1 MVKYYFRL
9 LLAFLL
15 FFPMGE
21 ALAQWEKGSYP
32 NLDALTRRDAILK
45 LRDSLEQA
53 KPNDPR
59 NKVLGAV
66 HVPKAWLD
74 NYQSLCKSL
83 NKNSRVLYRTWDGR
97 YALVASF
104 YTHTQ
109 IGDKKAPEGKYPLTI
124 DRACDIPQK
133 DPVYSESFF
142 TLDTLT
148 AYTLTAYP
156 IHLSDNLWRDM
167 KGNKAASNYKPFSES
182 SFIDTSIAAFYS
194 IDLAHKHTS
203 KLLYYAHVGIMKLQ
217 ALEVNKSHLCPL
229 ADVPEE
235 DAGDGYTCAVD
246 SLAPSTGGATVD
258 YLQTLLLRLDGAV
271 PAKEFI
277 HESRGPSNLLVH
289 KDRSIYTL
297 IKEDIQLADSNSYA
311 QPICYDITGKQL
323 GEGSLIHNSTWP
335 ITHGWPIEI
344 IPPEAYFFKIPAQL
358 KVASREEIE
367 TAVLGLGK
375 PISEYSTPFGLFSE
389 KDSTARVPSDSE
401 LYHTKNYRSEE
412 SWGPDLT
419 DDQSILVR
427 VNVAGYYKGKL
438 VTEEGDLLT
447 LVPYGYTKENW
458 DSSKYPS
465 EEYKGQFLLR
475 VDPNYVTELR
485 KKDQIAGEYSND
497 SRLDQTPYFPD
508 RSYFFTSADVARSK
522 KRKLREQPKPRGSH
536 YIIEGAIVIYEAG
549 QKTPI

>member
-1 MVKYYFRL
+1 
-9 LLAFLL
+9 
-15 FFPMGE
+15 MGE

-109 IGDKKAPEGKYPLTI
+109 LGDEKAPEVKYPLTI
-124 DRACDIPQK
+124 DPACDIPQK
-133 DPVYSESFF
+133 DPVYTKSFF
-142 TLDTLT
+142 TDD
-148 AYTLTAYP
+148 TLTAYP

-182 SFIDTSIAAFYS
+182 SFTDTSIAAFYS

-203 KLLYYAHVGIMKLQ
+203 KLLYYTHVGIMKLQ
-217 ALEVNKSHLCPL
+217 ALVVNKSHLCPL
-229 ADVPEE
+229 ADIPEE
-235 DAGDGYTCAVD
+235 DAGDGYTCAID
-246 SLAPSTGGATVD
+246 SLAPSTGGAMVD

-271 PAKEFI
+271 PTKEFI
-277 HESRGPSNLLVH
+277 HESRGHSNLLVH

-335 ITHGWPIEI
+335 ITYGWPIET
-344 IPPEAYFFKIPAQL
+344 IPNEAYFFTIPAQL

-367 TAVLGLGK
+367 TAVLSLGK
-375 PISEYSTPFGLFSE
+375 PISEYSTSFGLFSE

-412 SWGPDLT
+412 SWEPDLT
-419 DDQSILVR
+419 GDQSILVR
-427 VNVAGYYKGKL
+427 VNVVGYYKGKL

-447 LVPYGYTKENW
+447 LVPYGQTKENW

-485 KKDQIAGEYSND
+485 KKKQIAEEYNND

-508 RSYFFTSADVARSK
+508 RSYFFTSADVAYSK

-536 YIIEGAIVIYEAG
+536 YTIEGAIVIY
-549 QKTPI
+549 KTE

>member
-66 HVPKAWLD
+66 RVPKAWLD

-109 IGDKKAPEGKYPLTI
+109 LGDEKAPEGKYPLTI

-142 TLDTLT
+142 TLD
-148 AYTLTAYP
+148 TLTAYP

-203 KLLYYAHVGIMKLQ
+203 KLLYYTHVGIMKLQ

-335 ITHGWPIEI
+335 ITYGWPIEI

-375 PISEYSTPFGLFSE
+375 PISEYSTPLGLFSE

>member
-1 MVKYYFRL
+1 
-9 LLAFLL
+9 
-15 FFPMGE
+15 MGE

-32 NLDALTRRDAILK
+32 NLDALTRRDVILK

-104 YTHTQ
+104 YTQTQ
-109 IGDKKAPEGKYPLTI
+109 LYDEKAPEEKYPLTI
-124 DRACDIPQK
+124 DPACDIPQK
-133 DPVYSESFF
+133 DSVYTESFF
-142 TLDTLT
+142 TYD
-148 AYTLTAYP
+148 TAYP
-156 IHLSDNLWRDM
+156 IHLSNNLWQDM

-182 SFIDTSIAAFYS
+182 CFGDTSIAAFYS

-203 KLLYYAHVGIMKLQ
+203 KLLYYTLVGTMKLQ

-235 DAGDGYTCAVD
+235 DAGDGYTCAID
-246 SLAPSTGGATVD
+246 SLGPFAGGVVIGD

-277 HESRGPSNLLVH
+277 HTSRGPSNLLVH

-323 GEGSLIHNSTWP
+323 GEGSLIYTDSWS
-335 ITHGWPIEI
+335 ITYGWPPSEI
-344 IPPEAYFFKIPAQL
+344 FPPEASFFTIPAQL

-375 PISEYSTPFGLFSE
+375 PISEYSTSFGLFSE

-401 LYHTKNYRSEE
+401 LYHTKNYRSDE
-412 SWGPDLT
+412 SRRPDLT
-419 DDQSILVR
+419 NSQSILVR
-427 VNVAGYYKGKL
+427 VNVVGYYKGNL

-447 LVPYGYTKENW
+447 LVPYGYTKEDW
-458 DSSKYPS
+458 DSSRYPS

-485 KKDQIAGEYSND
+485 KKEQMAGEYSND

-508 RSYFFTSADVARSK
+508 RSYFFTSADVAYSK

-536 YIIEGAIVIYEAG
+536 YIIEGAVVVYEAG
-549 QKTPI
+549 RKVPL